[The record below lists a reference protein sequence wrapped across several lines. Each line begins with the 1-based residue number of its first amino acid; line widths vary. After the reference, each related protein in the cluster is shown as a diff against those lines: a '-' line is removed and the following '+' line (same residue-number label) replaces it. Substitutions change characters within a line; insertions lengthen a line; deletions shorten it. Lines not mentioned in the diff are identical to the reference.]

1 MPSPTTPLIGIALK
15 ITSALVFTVM
25 GMLIKLVGD
34 RFPTGEIVFFRSAF
48 ALIPLTI
55 YLAWRHD
62 LPGAFRTQR
71 VSGHLLRSSIGVV
84 AMSLNFAG
92 IALLPLADAT
102 AIFYAAP
109 IFVVVFA
116 AVLLKER
123 VRAYRWSAVIVGFCG
138 VLLTLAPHLGHD
150 AFGSRTSVGALT
162 TLAAAMCAAVAMI
175 QVRRL
180 TETESTG
187 SIVLYFTLF
196 SSLFGFSSLFLG
208 PVIGMPWVMPSWVD
222 LLILTGIGILGGV
235 AQILLTQS
243 YRFGDA
249 SLIAPFEYSSM
260 LFAIAL
266 GYLVF
271 GDVPARLVLIGAVVI
286 IGAGL
291 FVIYR
296 ERQLGLKREGGVRAG

>member
-1 MPSPTTPLIGIALK
+1 MPSATSPLVGISLK

-25 GMLIKLVGD
+25 GLLIKLVGE

-48 ALIPLTI
+48 ALIPLSI

-62 LPGAFRTQR
+62 LRRAFRTSR
-71 VSGHLLRSSIGVV
+71 LSGHLLRSSIGVL

-116 AVLLKER
+116 AILLKER
-123 VRAYRWSAVIVGFCG
+123 VRAYRWSAVIVGFIG
-138 VLLTLAPHLGHD
+138 VLLTLTPHLSGE
-150 AFGSRTSVGALT
+150 AFGSRTSIGALT
-162 TLAAAMCAAVAMI
+162 TLAAATFAAVAMI

-196 SSLFGFSSLFLG
+196 STLFGFLSLFVG
-208 PVIGMPWVMPSWVD
+208 PLIGMPWALPSALD
-222 LLILTGIGILGGV
+222 LLILCGIGILGGI

-260 LFAIAL
+260 LFALGL
-266 GYLVF
+266 GYFVF
-271 GDVPARLVLIGAVVI
+271 GDVPAPLVIVGAVII

-296 ERQLGLKREGGVRAG
+296 ERQLGLVREGGVRAG